1 MKNSD
6 IASEVI
12 CALKSRTMT
21 LATAESCTGGGLGF
35 CLTAVSGS
43 SAVYLGGVVSYANRI
58 KENVLHVS
66 EEVLKMHGAVSEST
80 AKAMAEGVRALMEA
94 DIALSITGIAGP
106 ASDDTLKPVG
116 LVYIGLSTKNGT
128 VIKENH
134 FTGDREQVRAQSIC
148 TALSMILEN
157 I

>member
-1 MKNSD
+1 
-6 IASEVI
+6 
-12 CALKSRTMT
+12 MT